1 MTGLGFETKHL
12 LTVHRKG
19 TQNKKTMTT
28 LFRPFEL
35 DPFDLLWKD
44 LKETQAHFSAITQK
58 VTHPVDIYETEDGI
72 RFEVA
77 AVGLDVE
84 EIDISV
90 ENDSLRIC
98 YEKPGQ
104 QVENQPIYRGIKRS
118 SFDLTW
124 KISTK
129 FDLSKLEAS
138 LDRGLLTLV
147 IPVAE
152 GKAARKITIATPKA
166 LKEK

>member
-1 MTGLGFETKHL
+1 MTAF
-12 LTVHRKG
+12 
-19 TQNKKTMTT
+19 
-28 LFRPFEL
+28 FRPFEL

-44 LKETQAHFSAITQK
+44 LKETQAHFSAITQR
-58 VTHPVDIYETEDGI
+58 VTHPVDIYETETGI

-77 AVGLDVE
+77 AVGLNVE
-84 EIDISV
+84 DIDISI

-98 YEKPGQ
+98 YDKPAQ
-104 QVENQPIYRGIKRS
+104 QEQQPIYKGIKRS
-118 SFDLTW
+118 GFDLTW

-129 FDLSKLEAS
+129 FELSKLEAS
-138 LDRGLLTLV
+138 LDKGLLTLT

-152 GKAARKITIATPKA
+152 GKAVRRIEIATPRA

>member
-1 MTGLGFETKHL
+1 MTQF
-12 LTVHRKG
+12 
-19 TQNKKTMTT
+19 
-28 LFRPFEL
+28 FRPFEL

-44 LKETQAHFSAITQK
+44 LKETQSHFSAITQK

-84 EIDISV
+84 DIDISI
-90 ENDSLRIC
+90 ENDSLRIR
-98 YEKPGQ
+98 YEKPAQ
-104 QVENQPIYRGIKRS
+104 QDLQPIYRGIKRS
-118 SFDLTW
+118 GFDLTW

-138 LDRGLLTLV
+138 LDKGLLTLS

-152 GKAARKITIATPKA
+152 GKAIRKISIATPKA
-166 LKEK
+166 LIEK